1 MAGSL
6 SAEQIDAFWN
16 DGFLFPVAAIS
27 SADALAARQHFL
39 ELMDEPAVTLPRPT
53 NDYARSCFHA
63 VSTEAARPRPTQR
76 SSMPSNRCSALT
88 CSYGASNSSSSRH
101 RATRC

>member
-27 SADALAARQHFL
+27 SADALAARRHFL

-63 VSTEAARPRPTQR
+63 VS
-76 SSMPSNRCSALT
+76 
-88 CSYGASNSSSSRH
+88 
-101 RATRC
+101 